1 MQTLGQKR
9 SLAIERMK
17 KEGKTPDQIRSY
29 LRGWD
34 QLDNRKGKSNDKSK
48 RKNQ

>member
-1 MQTLGQKR
+1 MPTSGHER
-9 SLAIERMK
+9 SAVVDRLK

-34 QLDNRKGKSNDKSK
+34 QLDNRKGKPNDEA
-48 RKNQ
+48 KNNNQ